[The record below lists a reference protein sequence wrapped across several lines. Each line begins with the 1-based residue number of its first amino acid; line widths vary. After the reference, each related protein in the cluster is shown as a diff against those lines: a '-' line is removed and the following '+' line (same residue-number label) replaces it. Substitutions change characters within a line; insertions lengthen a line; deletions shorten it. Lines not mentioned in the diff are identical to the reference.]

1 MGCLPGAYRA
11 YPNEVQ
17 QSPMTRRRITKRLVD
32 GLHATDRD
40 YIVWDGELP
49 GFGVRVRPS
58 GSKSYVVQYRAGR
71 GRKAPSRRI
80 TIATPSKLPPEEA
93 RGIAKGII
101 GDVARND
108 DPAADRT
115 RKRREMTIREVA
127 ALYIADHVKAHNKS
141 SWAREIDS
149 ILNTRIIPVFGTKRI
164 GDLTRADI
172 KRWHSRMVASP
183 YRANRC
189 LAVLRKML
197 SLAHREWELRD
208 DNPAIAIKPFP
219 EERRERFFG
228 PEELKAIGRWLAKVE
243 QDGSEHRAF
252 ILATRLMLL
261 TGMRLGEV
269 TSAHWSDVDLS
280 ANLIRLRDA
289 KSGARTVPL
298 NSQAVAFLANAQR
311 RGTYVCGLNV
321 GNDVMT
327 RFDYHA
333 FWRRLKKAIGLANAR
348 PHDCRHTVATLG
360 AMVGGTAFTLRDLL
374 GHKTVAVTA
383 GYVAR
388 TVDPIRALSE
398 DVGGRIGAAL
408 APKAESPAEIVKL
421 KSAANAKRGRLDSC
435 LYPSR
440 LWSWVS

>member
-1 MGCLPGAYRA
+1 MA
-11 YPNEVQ
+11 
-17 QSPMTRRRITKRLVD
+17 RRRITKRLVD
-32 GLHATDRD
+32 CLQATGRD

-49 GFGVRVRPS
+49 SFGVRVRPS
-58 GSKSYVVQYRAGR
+58 GSRSYVVQYRAGR

-80 TIATPSKLPPEEA
+80 TIATPSKLTPEEA

-115 RKRREMTIREVA
+115 RKRREMTVREVA
-127 ALYIADHVKAHNKS
+127 ALYLADHVKAHNKP

-149 ILNTRIIPVFGTKRI
+149 ILNTRIVPAFGTKRI

-172 KRWHSRMVASP
+172 KRWHSRMVGSP

-197 SLAHREWELRD
+197 SLAQREWELRN
-208 DNPAIAIKPFP
+208 DNPAIGIKPFP
-219 EERRERFFG
+219 EQRRERFFG

-311 RGTYVCGLNV
+311 RGRYVCGLNA

-327 RFDYHA
+327 RFVYHA
-333 FWRRLKKAIGLANAR
+333 FWRRLMTATGLANAR

-360 AMVGGTAFTLRDLL
+360 AMAGGTAFTLRDLL

-388 TVDPIRALSE
+388 TVDPLRALSE
-398 DVGGRIGAAL
+398 DVGSRIGAAL
-408 APKAESPAEIVKL
+408 APQAESLAEIVKL
-421 KSAANAKRGRLDSC
+421 RRAAISK
-435 LYPSR
+435 
-440 LWSWVS
+440 

>member
-1 MGCLPGAYRA
+1 MARK
-11 YPNEVQ
+11 
-17 QSPMTRRRITKRLVD
+17 RITKRLVD
-32 GLHATDRD
+32 ALQATDRD
-40 YIVWDGELP
+40 YIIWDSELP
-49 GFGVRVRPS
+49 GFGLRVRPS
-58 GSKSYVVQYRAGR
+58 GSKSYIVQYRAGR

-80 TIATPSKLPPEEA
+80 TIATPSKLPPDQA
-93 RGIAKGII
+93 RGFAKGII

-115 RKRREMTIREVA
+115 RKRREMTIREVG
-127 ALYIADHVKAHNKS
+127 ALYLADHVKAHNKP
-141 SWAREIDS
+141 SWASEIES
-149 ILNTRIIPVFGTKRI
+149 ILNTRILPAFGTKRI
-164 GDLTRADI
+164 GDLNRADI
-172 KRWHSRMVASP
+172 KRWHSRMAASP

-197 SLAHREWELRD
+197 SMAQREWEMRA
-208 DNPAIAIKPFP
+208 DNPAIGIKPFP

-228 PEELKAIGRWLAKVE
+228 PEELKAMGRWLAEVE
-243 QDGSEHRAF
+243 QDGSEHGAF

-311 RGTYVCGLNV
+311 RGRYVCGLNA

-333 FWRRLKKAIGLANAR
+333 FWRRLKKATGLANAR
-348 PHDCRHTVATLG
+348 PHDCRHTVATFG

-374 GHKTVAVTA
+374 GHKTVAITA

-408 APKAESPAEIVKL
+408 APQAESPAEIVEL
-421 KSAANAKRGRLDSC
+421 RRAAKSK
-435 LYPSR
+435 
-440 LWSWVS
+440 

>member
-1 MGCLPGAYRA
+1 MAGK
-11 YPNEVQ
+11 
-17 QSPMTRRRITKRLVD
+17 RITKRLID
-32 GLHATDRD
+32 GLQPTDRD
-40 YIVWDGELP
+40 YIIWDGELP

-80 TIATPSKLPPEEA
+80 TIATPSKLPPDQA

-108 DPAADRT
+108 DPAAHRT

-127 ALYIADHVKAHNKS
+127 ALYLADHVKAHNKP
-141 SWAREIDS
+141 SWAREIEL
-149 ILNTRIIPVFGTKRI
+149 ILNARILPAFGTKRI
-164 GDLTRADI
+164 GDLSRADI
-172 KRWHSRMVASP
+172 KRWHSRMATSP

-197 SLAHREWELRD
+197 SLAHREWELRE
-208 DNPAIAIKPFP
+208 DNPAIGIKPFP

-269 TSAHWSDVDLS
+269 TSAGWSDIDVS
-280 ANLIRLRDA
+280 ANLVRLQDA
-289 KSGARTVPL
+289 KSGPRTVPL

-311 RGTYVCGLNV
+311 RGRYVCGLNA

-327 RFDYHA
+327 RFHYYA
-333 FWRRLKKAIGLANAR
+333 FWRRLTTAIGLANAR

-360 AMVGGTAFTLRDLL
+360 AMAGGTAFTLRDLL

-388 TVDPIRALSE
+388 TVDPLRGLAE
-398 DVGGRIGAAL
+398 NVGSRIGAAL
-408 APKAESPAEIVKL
+408 ATPVEDAAAAELVDL
-421 KSAANAKRGRLDSC
+421 KTAA
-435 LYPSR
+435 SR
-440 LWSWVS
+440 

>member
-1 MGCLPGAYRA
+1 
-11 YPNEVQ
+11 
-17 QSPMTRRRITKRLVD
+17 MTRRRMTKRLVD
-32 GLHATDRD
+32 GLRATDRD
-40 YIVWDGELP
+40 YIIWDGELP

-58 GSKSYVVQYRAGR
+58 GTKSYVVQYRAGR

-80 TIATPSKLPPEEA
+80 TIATISKLTPSEA

-127 ALYIADHVKAHNKS
+127 ALYLADHVKAHNKP
-141 SWAREIDS
+141 SWAREIEL
-149 ILNTRIIPVFGTKRI
+149 ILNARILPAFGTRRI
-164 GDLTRADI
+164 GDLSRADI
-172 KRWHSRMVASP
+172 KRWHSRMAASP

-208 DNPAIAIKPFP
+208 DNPATGIKPFP
-219 EERRERFFG
+219 ERRRERFFG
-228 PEELKAIGRWLAKVE
+228 PEELKAIGWWLVKVE
-243 QDGSEHRAF
+243 RDSSEHRAF

-269 TSAHWSDVDLS
+269 ARARWSDVDLA
-280 ANLIRLRDA
+280 ANLVPLQDA

-298 NSQAVAFLANAQR
+298 NSQAVAFLANVRQ
-311 RGTYVCGLNV
+311 RGTYVCGLEG
-321 GNDVMT
+321 GNHVMT

-333 FWRRLKKAIGLANAR
+333 FWRRLVAATGLVDAR
-348 PHDCRHTVATLG
+348 PHDCRHTVATAG
-360 AMVGGTAFTLRDLL
+360 AMAGGTAFTLRDLL

-388 TVDPIRALSE
+388 TVDPLRALSE

-408 APKAESPAEIVKL
+408 ASHPESAADIVKL
-421 KSAANAKRGRLDSC
+421 RPAANQ
-435 LYPSR
+435 
-440 LWSWVS
+440 

>member
-421 KSAANAKRGRLDSC
+421 KSAANNK
-435 LYPSR
+435 
-440 LWSWVS
+440 

>member
-1 MGCLPGAYRA
+1 MAR
-11 YPNEVQ
+11 
-17 QSPMTRRRITKRLVD
+17 TRISKRLVD
-32 GLHATDRD
+32 GLRTTGRD
-40 YIVWDGELP
+40 YIIWDGELA

-80 TIATPSKLPPEEA
+80 TIATPSKLPPDQA

-127 ALYIADHVKAHNKS
+127 ALYFADHVKAHNKP
-141 SWAREIDS
+141 SWAREIEL
-149 ILNTRIIPVFGTKRI
+149 ILKARILPAFGTRRI
-164 GDLTRADI
+164 GDLSRAEI
-172 KRWHSRMVASP
+172 KRWHSRMAAAP

-197 SLAHREWELRD
+197 SLAHREWELRN
-208 DNPAIAIKPFP
+208 DNPATGIKPFP
-219 EERRERFFG
+219 EKRRERFFG

-243 QDGSEHRAF
+243 RDSSEHWAF

-269 TSAHWSDVDLS
+269 ATTQWSVDLA
-280 ANLIRLRDA
+280 ANLVRLQDA

-298 NSQAVAFLANAQR
+298 NSQAVAFLANVRQR
-311 RGTYVCGLNV
+311 STYVCGLDGQNRA
-321 GNDVMT
+321 MT
-327 RFDYHA
+327 RFNYHA
-333 FWRRLKKAIGLANAR
+333 FWRRMVVATGLVNAR

-360 AMVGGTAFTLRDLL
+360 AMAGGTAFTLRDLL

-388 TVDPIRALSE
+388 TVDPVRALSE

-408 APKAESPAEIVKL
+408 APQSDATAGIRKL
-421 KSAANAKRGRLDSC
+421 TSVPR
-435 LYPSR
+435 
-440 LWSWVS
+440 

>member
-1 MGCLPGAYRA
+1 MPR
-11 YPNEVQ
+11 
-17 QSPMTRRRITKRLVD
+17 TRSTKRIVD
-32 GLHATDRD
+32 GLQATDRD
-40 YIVWDGELP
+40 YIIWDGELP

-71 GRKAPSRRI
+71 GRNAPSRRI
-80 TIATPSKLPPEEA
+80 TIATPSKLPPDQA

-127 ALYIADHVKAHNKS
+127 ALYLTDHVKAHNKP
-141 SWAREIDS
+141 SWAKEIEL
-149 ILNTRIIPVFGTKRI
+149 ILSARILPAFATKRI

-172 KRWHSRMVASP
+172 KRWHSGMAASP

-208 DNPAIAIKPFP
+208 DNPATGIKPFP
-219 EERRERFFG
+219 EKRRERFFG
-228 PEELKAIGRWLAKVE
+228 PEELKAIGRCLAKAE
-243 QDGSEHRAF
+243 RYGSEHREF

-269 TSAHWSDVDLS
+269 TTAQWSDVDLA
-280 ANLIRLRDA
+280 ANLIRLQDA
-289 KSGARTVPL
+289 KSGARSVPL
-298 NSQAVAFLANAQR
+298 NSQAVAFLANVKQ
-311 RGTYVCGLNV
+311 RGTYVCGLDE
-321 GNDVMT
+321 GNRLMN

-333 FWRRLKKAIGLANAR
+333 FWRRLMAANGLANAR

-360 AMVGGTAFTLRDLL
+360 AMAGGTAFTLRDLL

-388 TVDPIRALSE
+388 TVDPVRALSE

-408 APKAESPAEIVKL
+408 APQSEPPARVVSL
-421 KSAANAKRGRLDSC
+421 KPAAKR
-435 LYPSR
+435 
-440 LWSWVS
+440 